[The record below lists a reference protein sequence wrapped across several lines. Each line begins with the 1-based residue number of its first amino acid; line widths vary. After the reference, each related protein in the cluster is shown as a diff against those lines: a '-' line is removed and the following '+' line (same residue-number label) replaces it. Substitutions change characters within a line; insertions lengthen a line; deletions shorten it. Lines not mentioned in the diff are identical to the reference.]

1 MYRILK
7 SFRNIFFFFEKITK
21 WGRTLGQPR
30 THLGCLG
37 DQGPSLIGCLGP
49 NPGGDA
55 AFL

>member
-7 SFRNIFFFFEKITK
+7 SFRNTFFFEKITK